1 MGEHRT
7 WYITG
12 VSSGFGNEITKQAL
26 ANGDTVIGS
35 VRNTAK
41 IQDLIEQYP
50 DTFSYVVMDMTDIE
64 TVKQVTKKVFEENDR
79 IDVLVSN
86 AGYGLYGAAE
96 EFSDEEMD
104 HQIATNFRGPIEL
117 IQTSLPYFRKQES
130 GRIIQISSVGG
141 QVAYLGNSL
150 YCATKFGIEGYV
162 KCVGLEME
170 KFNVGVTLVEPGGA
184 RTDYRY
190 GGARITKNLKPE
202 LEHAH
207 GFLDMVNPEKGL
219 APGDPVKMAAR
230 IIESLDMEPAPVHLA
245 FGSKAWDQI
254 ITELSERLAS
264 YVKLKDLSCS
274 TDVEE

>member
-12 VSSGFGNEITKQAL
+12 VSSGFGKEISRQAL
-26 ANGDTVIGS
+26 EKGDTVIGS

>member
-219 APGDPVKMAAR
+219 APGDPVKMATR

>member
-50 DTFSYVVMDMTDIE
+50 DTFSYVVMDMTDIQLVKE
-64 TVKQVTKKVFEENDR
+64 TTKAVFESHDR

-219 APGDPVKMAAR
+219 APGDPVKMATR

-264 YVKLKDLSCS
+264 YVKLKDISCS

>member
-50 DTFSYVVMDMTDIE
+50 DTFSYVVMDMTDIQLVKE
-64 TVKQVTKKVFEENDR
+64 TTKAVFESHDR

-104 HQIATNFRGPIEL
+104 HQIATNFRGPMEL

-219 APGDPVKMAAR
+219 APGDPIKMATR

-254 ITELSERLAS
+254 MTELSERLAS
-264 YVKLKDLSCS
+264 YVKLKEISYS

>member
-1 MGEHRT
+1 MKT

-12 VSSGFGNEITKQAL
+12 VSSGFGKEISKQAL
-26 ANGDTVIGS
+26 ANGDKVIGS
-35 VRNTAK
+35 VRNTSK
-41 IQDLIEQYP
+41 IQDLIEEYS
-50 DTFSYVVMDMTDIE
+50 DTFSYVTMDMTDIKR
-64 TVKQVTKKVFEENDR
+64 VKEVTESVFDNNER

-104 HQIATNFRGPIEL
+104 HQIATNLRGPIEL
-117 IQTSLPYFRKQES
+117 IQASLPYFRKQMG

-150 YCATKFGIEGYV
+150 YCTTKFGIEGYV

-170 KFNVGVTLVEPGGA
+170 KYGVGVTLVEPGGA

-219 APGDPVKMAAR
+219 APGDPVKMATR